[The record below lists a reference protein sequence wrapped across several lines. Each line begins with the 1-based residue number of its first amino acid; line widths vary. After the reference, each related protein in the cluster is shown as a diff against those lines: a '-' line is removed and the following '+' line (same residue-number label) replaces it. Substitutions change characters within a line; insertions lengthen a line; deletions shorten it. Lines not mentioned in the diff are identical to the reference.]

1 MNIPNH
7 VFADFVA
14 TFPTVPSPSSSVAW
28 MNVPLGLPT
37 VHEHP
42 HICSAFVPFLRKWR
56 IIQILTENQNDTTA
70 CLPLPPTH
78 PVPCRLY
85 PWVFLHSRP
94 SCCFT
99 EGFQHHPA
107 RHLHAALP
115 QVEAGSLWLQLLNGL
130 CFRDQPMLKG

>member
-14 TFPTVPSPSSSVAW
+14 TLPTVPSPSSSVAW

-70 CLPLPPTH
+70 CLPSPPT
-78 PVPCRLY
+78 PCTMQIVP
-85 PWVFLHSRP
+85 PWVFLHSPALLLLHGRP
-94 SCCFT
+94 
-99 EGFQHHPA
+99 PA
-107 RHLHAALP
+107 PPSATAPGSSATGGSGQSLAPAPQWPVLP
-115 QVEAGSLWLQLLNGL
+115 
-130 CFRDQPMLKG
+130 

>member
-14 TFPTVPSPSSSVAW
+14 TLPTVPSPSSSVAW

-85 PWVFLHSRP
+85 PWVFLHSPALLLLHGRLPAPP
-94 SCCFT
+94 SATPPCSSAT
-99 EGFQHHPA
+99 SGSGQSLAPA
-107 RHLHAALP
+107 PQWPVLP
-115 QVEAGSLWLQLLNGL
+115 
-130 CFRDQPMLKG
+130 